1 MDVNGD
7 TVFASAFT
15 EDEGDCMVYSGA
27 SLFPVRESSGD
38 DNNITID
45 LISPVK
51 FQVTGIREG

>member
-7 TVFASAFT
+7 AVAAVT
-15 EDEGDCMVYSGA
+15 DEGECMVYSGA

-45 LISPVK
+45 FISPVK